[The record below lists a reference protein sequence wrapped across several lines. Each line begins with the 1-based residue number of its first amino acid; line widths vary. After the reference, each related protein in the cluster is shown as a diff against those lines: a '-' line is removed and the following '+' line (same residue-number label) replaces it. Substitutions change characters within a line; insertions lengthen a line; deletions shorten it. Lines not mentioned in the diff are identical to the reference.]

1 MAKVSYASLKLK
13 TSQEVKT
20 FKYGDADIE
29 VKQYLPIE
37 DKYDLIIA
45 TLQRAKDGD
54 LYNPLR
60 LDVYFHLNIVYLYT
74 NLSFTDKQKE
84 NETKLYDALMSNEII
99 DAVLALIPEKEYE
112 FLIENLEDMVEN
124 EMEYSTTA
132 ASVLKSLVNDLPKN
146 AEAAANI
153 VDNFVPE
160 KYQAV
165 VDFAKAANG
174 GRPIN

>member
-13 TSQEVKT
+13 TNQEVKT
-20 FKYGDADIE
+20 FKCGDADIE

-37 DKYDLIIA
+37 DKYNLIIA
-45 TLQRAKDGD
+45 TLQKAKDGD

-60 LDVYFHLNIVYLYT
+60 LDVYFHLNIIYLYT

-84 NETKLYDALMSNEII
+84 NETKLFDALMSNGII
-99 DAVLALIPEKEYE
+99 DEILALIPEKEYE

-132 ASVLKSLVNDLPKN
+132 ASVLKSLVNDMPQN
-146 AEAAANI
+146 AETAMDI
-153 VDNFVPE
+153 VENFDRE
-160 KYQAV
+160 KFQAV
-165 VDFAKAANG
+165 IDFAKAANG
-174 GRPIN
+174 GKPIF